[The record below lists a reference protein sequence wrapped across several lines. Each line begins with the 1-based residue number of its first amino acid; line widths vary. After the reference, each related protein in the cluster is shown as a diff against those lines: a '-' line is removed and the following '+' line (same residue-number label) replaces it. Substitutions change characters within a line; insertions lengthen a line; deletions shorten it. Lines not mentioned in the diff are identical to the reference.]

1 MTFNDLKSF
10 VDFLEEHGE
19 LIRIEEVLDSKFE
32 VSAAIRHG
40 AKVTDKAILVERV
53 KDYDC
58 PVVGNLLGTRRRMGM
73 ALGVGE
79 EDLVSKLLVK
89 EKDLIPSKTVDK
101 GPVKEII
108 IRDDID
114 LLKTLPVLTYHE
126 GDASPYITQGIVF
139 MKDRETGIETM
150 GVHRLQV
157 KGRNRLGGFFTGKT
171 SSEIIRNTEKRGE
184 ALEIAVAI
192 GVDPSTLLASVIW
205 APFANKFAIAG
216 ALRGSPLDL
225 VQAETVDL
233 KIPAQAMFVLEG
245 KLIPGLRE
253 TEGPFGESNG
263 YYVTAENPIIEIN
276 VITHQKNPIYSVFV
290 PWDKED
296 GTMLDLFATP
306 HIHKS
311 VKSVLPSL
319 VDIKLFFTAGFAVV
333 SIKKRYENE
342 PRELLYFL
350 LSTVPF
356 IKIAMVVDEDVD
368 LESQKEINWAM
379 GTRCFPD
386 KDVILMESV
395 TGSPLDP
402 TAKGKDFVVSKLGLD
417 ATKPLDKI
425 NDFRKIKPPPEVQ
438 QKIITLF
445 EKYLGDL

>member
-1 MTFNDLKSF
+1 MTFKDLRTF

-19 LIRIEEVLDSKFE
+19 LIRIKEILDSKFE
-32 VSAAIRHG
+32 VPAAIRHG
-40 AKVTDKAILVERV
+40 AKMTDKAILIEKV
-53 KDYDC
+53 KGYDC
-58 PVVGNLLGTRRRMGM
+58 PVVGNLLGTRKRLGM
-73 ALGVGE
+73 AIEASEKDV
-79 EDLVSKLLVK
+79 VNKLLVK
-89 EKDLIPSKTVDK
+89 EHDLIPSKTVDK

-126 GDASPYITQGIVF
+126 GDVSPYITQGIVF
-139 MKDRETGIETM
+139 MKDRESGVETM

-171 SSEIIRNTEKRGE
+171 SSEIIRNAEKRGE

-192 GVDPSTLLASVIW
+192 GVDPATLLASVFW
-205 APFANKFAIAG
+205 APFADKFGIAG

-245 KLIPGLRE
+245 KIIPGLKE

-263 YYVTAENPIIEIN
+263 YYVTAENPVIEIET
-276 VITHQKNPIYSVFV
+276 ISHRKNPIYPVFI
-290 PWDKED
+290 PWDRED
-296 GTMLDLFATP
+296 GTILDLQATP
-306 HIHKS
+306 YIHKNIKA
-311 VKSVLPSL
+311 VFPSL
-319 VDIKLFFTAGFAVV
+319 VDIKLFFTAGFAVL
-333 SIKKRYENE
+333 SLKKRYESE

-350 LSTVPF
+350 LSTIPF

-379 GTRCFPD
+379 GTRCLPD
-386 KDVILMESV
+386 RDVIFMESV

-402 TAKGKDFVVSKLGLD
+402 TAKGKDFVVSKMGLD

-445 EKYLGDL
+445 EKYLS